1 MTPRTRLNNI
11 SHVCFAVELSI
22 FFFLFFFSAFFE
34 MRFRHHHLNLATT
47 FALPMAN
54 GNRQIHRTYRQNV
67 TSPLA
72 EPSNHR
78 LTFQLKCERITRAIN
93 LVPSDMFVVSI
104 RLCDDHFFFFVSS
117 VFMTEMPFFVC
128 VCVIEHHHHNFQ

>member
-1 MTPRTRLNNI
+1 MFASQLN
-11 SHVCFAVELSI
+11 FL
-22 FFFLFFFSAFFE
+22 FFFFWFFFSAFFE

-104 RLCDDHFFFFVSS
+104 RLCDDHFFFFRFKRFHDRNA
-117 VFMTEMPFFVC
+117 VFCVC